1 MRGSRP
7 DHTLTARH
15 LILLLKLTH
24 HIPPWRADLP
34 MRPVDYFRFRRCRVA
49 VRQGGWV
56 AVCVGF
62 GGGGGGREGRVGL
75 HGFGRFLGR
84 DHFGG

>member
-15 LILLLKLTH
+15 LVLLLKLTH
-24 HIPPWRADLP
+24 HIPPRRADLP
-34 MRPVDYFRFRRCRVA
+34 MRPVDYCRFRRCRVA
-49 VRQGGWV
+49 VRRGGGD
-56 AVCVGF
+56 AVRVWF
-62 GGGGGGREGRVGL
+62 GGGGGREGRVGL